1 MKQYGFNE
9 ATEISKKQIGVI
21 YAAAKRGDL
30 QVERWYMTRLYD
42 LADFY
47 GMDENGSVAKEEQD
61 VKAILDT
68 VFAKNWEAAQQMITE
83 TTEQVYNLLSN
94 KNQKKAN
101 RALVA

>member
-1 MKQYGFNE
+1 MKQYGFNK

-47 GMDENGSVAKEEQD
+47 GMDENGSVAREEQD

-68 VFAKNWEAAQQMITE
+68 VFAKNWEAAQQKITE

-94 KNQKKAN
+94 KNKKKAN

>member
-1 MKQYGFNE
+1 MKQYGFNK

-30 QVERWYMTRLYD
+30 QVERWYMARLYD

-68 VFAKNWEAAQQMITE
+68 VFAKNWEAAQQMIAE
-83 TTEQVYNLLSN
+83 TTEQVYSLLSN
-94 KNQKKAN
+94 KNKKKAN